1 MIDEDKLTADADKGA
16 AAARAL
22 EVTGEAFAELKKQ
35 MFDAWVASGT
45 RDEAGREKLWIA
57 TTQLSKV
64 EELLRKRVMNGRVA
78 EREID
83 AIRKEAERKK
93 VLGIPIPLT

>member
-1 MIDEDKLTADADKGA
+1 MSTEDKLIADADAGA

-22 EVTGEAFAELKKQ
+22 EITGEAFAELKQQ
-35 MFDAWVASGT
+35 MFDAWLASDR

-57 TTQLSKV
+57 TTTLSKV
-64 EELLRKRVMNGRVA
+64 EGLLRKRVMNGRVA

-83 AIRKEAERKK
+83 AIRQAAERKK
-93 VLGIPIPLT
+93 LFGVPLPLK